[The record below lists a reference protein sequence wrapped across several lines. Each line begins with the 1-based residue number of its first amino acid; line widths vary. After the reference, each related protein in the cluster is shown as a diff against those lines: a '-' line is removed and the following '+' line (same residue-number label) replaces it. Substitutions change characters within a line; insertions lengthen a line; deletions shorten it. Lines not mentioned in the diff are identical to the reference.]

1 MAKLVVPLAGQ
12 ARLHW
17 RFHTANVLWFNV
29 FGFNYTGTPA
39 IDPAGVESLFTAIKG
54 AFSTHLAA
62 TFTDTRLL
70 ALGLRDVRTPDQA
83 EVLSS
88 GAFAGSTSAAVANP
102 RQVSMVTTLR
112 TKNAGRQWRGRL
124 YLAGWDNGF
133 NDSTGVSGPGADVA
147 ALAFWNAVKDAFG
160 SAGWT
165 WALLQR
171 ELPVRTDKQ
180 GNTLPLRP
188 AHAETITQ
196 LVATDDVWDTQR
208 RRLH

>member
-39 IDPAGVESLFTAIKG
+39 IDPASVESLFTAIKG
-54 AFSTHLAA
+54 AFSTNLAL
-62 TFTDTRLL
+62 TMTDTRLL
-70 ALGLRDVRTPDQA
+70 ALGLRDVRTESQA
-83 EVLSS
+83 EVLSTS
-88 GAFAGSTSAAVANP
+88 AFVGSTSAAPANP
-102 RQVSMVTTLR
+102 RNVSMVTTLR
-112 TKNAGRQWRGRL
+112 TAKAGRQWRGRL
-124 YLAGWDNGF
+124 YLSGWDTGYN
-133 NDSTGVSGPGADVA
+133 TTEGVSGPGAEVA
-147 ALAFWNAVKDAFG
+147 ALNFWNAVKDAFEN
-160 SAGWT
+160 AGWT

-171 ELPVRTDKQ
+171 ELPERKDKQ

-188 AHAETITQ
+188 AHAESVTQ